1 MVCRTTGRT
10 PVRPEARV
18 LARRN
23 MMPRTT
29 SRSTAGPMP
38 AAWLRISDF
47 CSWVR
52 SSLGMCRLARAPKP
66 VEMPYAGTSLWARS
80 SMWARTLATV
90 SSASCEMVT
99 LASWRATAT
108 TSSGVTPLEPRVTVS
123 GSCVVTV
130 MACSYFFASAE
141 SADSNMGMR
150 TPRSL
155 ATSMARS

>member
-1 MVCRTTGRT
+1 MPALSTSTMVCSTTGRT

-52 SSLGMCRLARAPKP
+52 SSLGMCRLASAPKP
-66 VEMPYAGTSLWARS
+66 VEMP
-80 SMWARTLATV
+80 
-90 SSASCEMVT
+90 
-99 LASWRATAT
+99 
-108 TSSGVTPLEPRVTVS
+108 
-123 GSCVVTV
+123 
-130 MACSYFFASAE
+130 
-141 SADSNMGMR
+141 
-150 TPRSL
+150 
-155 ATSMARS
+155 